1 MILFVGFLLMEIV
14 MPQISRTALVP
25 YSAEQMYQ
33 LVNDVQSY
41 PQFLPGC
48 TGSRILES
56 TPGQMTAAVDV
67 SKAGISKTF
76 TTRNQLT
83 SNQSILMNLVDG
95 PFKKLIGGWKFTPL
109 SQEACRIEFH
119 LDFEFTNKLTA
130 CLKSWRLIW
139 SRLLR
144 FVRKRF
150 TVPGKIAVEVAYAL
164 PEKQY
169 LQRVTLQEGA
179 TVEEAI
185 RASGLLELRTDIDL
199 TKNKVGIYSRPAK
212 LSDSV
217 HDGDRV
223 EIYRP
228 LIADP
233 KELRRQR
240 AEKSANK

>member
-83 SNQSILMNLVDG
+83 SNQSILMSLVDG

-109 SQEACRIEFH
+109 SQDACRIEFH
-119 LDFEFTNKLTA
+119 LDFEFTNKLIELA
-130 CLKSWRLIW
+130 FGRVFKELAA
-139 SRLLR
+139 LL
-144 FVRKRF
+144 FVQKRS

-212 LSDSV
+212 LSDIV